1 MEREVEKDK
10 HFQRHNGSLPM
21 ASGVYVLYFLVSCGL
36 ESTNG
41 AHKYPISSK
50 LMTSG
55 KIIKCS
61 SFIVLP
67 Q

>member
-1 MEREVEKDK
+1 MG
-10 HFQRHNGSLPM
+10 HFQWP
-21 ASGVYVLYFLVSCGL
+21 AVYILYFLVSYGL

-50 LMTSG
+50 LVSSEKT
-55 KIIKCS
+55 IKCS